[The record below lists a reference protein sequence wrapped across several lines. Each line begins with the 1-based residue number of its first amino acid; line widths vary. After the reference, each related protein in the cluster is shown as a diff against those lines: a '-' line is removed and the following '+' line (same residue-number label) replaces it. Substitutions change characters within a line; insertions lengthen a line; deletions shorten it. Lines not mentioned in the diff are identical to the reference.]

1 MYGTYERLN
10 VHVHASNLALLRA
23 ARMKLRP
30 DVRTSREHRE
40 ARHKF
45 YREMMKYHADAR
57 ELVRYFRLL

>member
-1 MYGTYERLN
+1 
-10 VHVHASNLALLRA
+10 
-23 ARMKLRP
+23 
-30 DVRTSREHRE
+30 VRTSREHRE